1 MKMIAL
7 IPAYEPD
14 DRLITLLKQ
23 LANTSFD
30 AIVVDDGSGWKY
42 TEIFEK
48 VKKYATVLTHDINKG
63 KGVALKT
70 GYEYIKDNYIEK
82 YIIVTMDSDGQHT
95 VEDAIMLSGKVLEN
109 PNKLII
115 GQRNFTQDVPLRSK
129 FGNACTR
136 VAYRLVT
143 GIKVYDTQSGLR
155 AFDDELTDFMLSIK
169 GDRYEY
175 EMNVL
180 MECQKNNIQIME
192 EDIATIYIENNS
204 SSHFDTLK
212 DSFRIYKEILKF
224 SASSLICFCLDFSLY
239 LIFLST
245 TSGLGTL
252 NSVRISNILA
262 RLISSVVNF
271 SLNRKYVFKSNSDI
285 LESAVKYIL
294 LCMFILTINTA
305 MLGFLVEYVNIDKS
319 IAKIIT
325 ELSLFAVSLAIQKL
339 MIFKKSPKTIKEMI

>member
-14 DRLITLLKQ
+14 DRLIALLKQ

-30 AIVVDDGSGWKY
+30 AIVVDDGSGRKY

-48 VKKYATVLTHDINKG
+48 AQRYATVLTHDINKG

-70 GYEYIKDNYIEK
+70 GYEYIKDNYNEK

-109 PNKLII
+109 PQTLII
-115 GQRNFTQDVPLRSK
+115 GKRDFTQDVPLRSK

-192 EDIATIYIENNS
+192 EDIATIYIDNNS

-239 LIFLST
+239 IIFLST